1 MIKSDCRT
9 VDFIL
14 VFVSALY
21 FLPLLNHS
29 NFHEFCFPYFSPPLL
44 YLFLLHMQI
53 GTQTLLF
60 FGSAMT
66 NFGVELFLKTFLEY
80 ARKPAGRSARMQ
92 REGAPLLSSVASSID
107 SQGGEEEMSEK
118 TGSASETGEGV
129 GVIDIVGADEERT
142 TIYPDR

>member
-1 MIKSDCRT
+1 
-9 VDFIL
+9 
-14 VFVSALY
+14 
-21 FLPLLNHS
+21 
-29 NFHEFCFPYFSPPLL
+29 
-44 YLFLLHMQI
+44 
-53 GTQTLLF
+53 
-60 FGSAMT
+60 MT

-107 SQGGEEEMSEK
+107 GQGGEEEMSDK
-118 TGSASETGEGV
+118 TASGSGSAGETGEGV

>member
-1 MIKSDCRT
+1 
-9 VDFIL
+9 
-14 VFVSALY
+14 
-21 FLPLLNHS
+21 
-29 NFHEFCFPYFSPPLL
+29 
-44 YLFLLHMQI
+44 
-53 GTQTLLF
+53 
-60 FGSAMT
+60 MT

-107 SQGGEEEMSEK
+107 GQGGEEEISSDK
-118 TGSASETGEGV
+118 TGSAAETGEGV

>member
-1 MIKSDCRT
+1 
-9 VDFIL
+9 
-14 VFVSALY
+14 
-21 FLPLLNHS
+21 
-29 NFHEFCFPYFSPPLL
+29 
-44 YLFLLHMQI
+44 MQI